1 MTLADYLVLGGYF
14 LMMIGIGAYC
24 ATRIKK
30 QEDFFL
36 GGRSFGKLLQTFAAF
51 GAGTGSSDPINTGRT
66 TFTGGMSG
74 MWSVMFWLFVTPF
87 YWITGVWYRRMRHLT
102 LGDWFVE
109 RYESRWL
116 GAAYSIFGVLFFMIY
131 GSMFFSAI
139 SKTAEPMIG
148 ETITVFGTTVA
159 LKFVLI
165 PVIAVV
171 VVVYGIAGGLAAA
184 YYTDLIQ
191 GLCIIGLSVML
202 IPIGLGKLTDDT
214 MMNQSDSLELAILAN
229 NRDHPLLV
237 NRAVDPTLEGNQIRS
252 AEGVLEGQWHPIDP
266 NGQVDDSFDVLI
278 RKRAGADGNEVDHAL
293 VKYEPAIRR
302 VTRKDFSRVYLTK
315 EDDGRLAV
323 GFTLN
328 YGGSMRIGD
337 LTGNNEPDKAEEFY
351 RRLAIILDGKVFSA
365 PTLEG
370 RISHTGIIRGDF
382 TKQEIDELIGNLNP
396 DDKSG
401 FEVMHDQLP
410 KSFFNV
416 VGGTAA
422 QFSFYYLLA
431 IVLANLTG
439 IVVQPH
445 FIATGGGSAKTEF
458 NARVGLVVGNF
469 LKRFCTLGWVLTALI
484 AATLYADVPQLVANP
499 DQVWGYASMQL
510 LGPGFRGLMLACLLA
525 ALMSSV
531 DAQMVV
537 GAGLIVRNLYVPFL
551 KPNAGERECLWAGR
565 LTGVIVVAG
574 GVFFSLARYDM
585 LKQLEL
591 TFWFPLVFAA
601 PFWIG
606 MYWRRGTKHGAWVTV
621 TYCLLFFFVIPFFGP
636 KVFSGWRENQALMSR
651 TPHTRTT
658 SMEVVSKS
666 MLRRRF
672 TGSLNAWTEAGQG
685 LSGEKLADH
694 RANKP
699 QRLSPGRILVPG
711 PDGMQEIA
719 AGATR
724 LPRTT
729 ENKSVSIYW
738 DELVPVDS
746 EARETVVATEQID
759 EHTTRET
766 LDYPAGTGLRGDG
779 NLKLN
784 LIFYQPFNLDLAGK
798 SPSTLN
804 ALELVPKIVMPFLV
818 MIIASLLTRR
828 NSTECL
834 DHYYA
839 KMKTPVDP
847 DPEQDRLKLESAYA
861 DPSTCE
867 RVKLFPNSSL
877 EFQKPN
883 SEDIIGFVLS
893 VLVCF
898 AIIGVAVWAAG
909 IGG

>member
-1 MTLADYLVLGGYF
+1 MASADYLVLGGYF
-14 LMMIGIGAYC
+14 LMMVGIGVYC
-24 ATRIKK
+24 SRQIKQ
-30 QEDFFL
+30 QEDYFL

-74 MWSVMFWLFVTPF
+74 MWSTMFWLFVTPF

-102 LGDWFVE
+102 LGDWYVE

-116 GAAYSIFGVLFFMIY
+116 GAAYSVFGVFFFMIY

-139 SKTAEPMIG
+139 AKTAEPMIG
-148 ETITVFGTTVA
+148 ETITVFGTAVA
-159 LKFVLI
+159 LKYVLI
-165 PVIAVV
+165 PVIGVV

-184 YYTDLIQ
+184 YFTDLIQ

-202 IPIGLGKLTDDT
+202 IPIGLGKLT
-214 MMNQSDSLELAILAN
+214 AN
-229 NRDHPLLV
+229 P
-237 NRAVDPTLEGNQIRS
+237 E
-252 AEGVLEGQWHPIDP
+252 
-266 NGQVDDSFDVLI
+266 
-278 RKRAGADGNEVDHAL
+278 
-293 VKYEPAIRR
+293 
-302 VTRKDFSRVYLTK
+302 
-315 EDDGRLAV
+315 
-323 GFTLN
+323 
-328 YGGSMRIGD
+328 
-337 LTGNNEPDKAEEFY
+337 
-351 RRLAIILDGKVFSA
+351 
-365 PTLEG
+365 
-370 RISHTGIIRGDF
+370 
-382 TKQEIDELIGNLNP
+382 LNP
-396 DDKSG
+396 DGKNG

-410 KSFFNV
+410 ESFFDV

-422 QFSFYYLLA
+422 QFSLYYVLA
-431 IVLANLTG
+431 VVLANLTG

-445 FIATGGGSAKTEF
+445 FIATGGGSAKTEY
-458 NARVGLVVGNF
+458 NARIGLVVGNF

-484 AATLYADVPQLVANP
+484 AATLYADVPQLVDNP
-499 DQVWGYASMQL
+499 DQTWGYASMQL

-551 KPNAGERECLWAGR
+551 RPNAGERECLWTGR
-565 LTGVIVVAG
+565 LTGMIVVAG
-574 GVFFSLARYDM
+574 SVIFSLTVYDM
-585 LKQLEL
+585 LGQLEL

-601 PFWIG
+601 PFWVG
-606 MYWRRGTKHGAWVTV
+606 MYWRRGTKHGAWITV
-621 TYCLLFFFVIPFFGP
+621 TYCLLFFFLIPFFGP
-636 KVFSGWRENQALMSR
+636 KVFSDWREDQAMMSR

-672 TGSLNAWTEAGQG
+672 ASSLNEWTEASQG
-685 LSGEKLADH
+685 LSDEKLIEH
-694 RANKP
+694 RMNKP
-699 QRLSPGRILVPG
+699 QRISPGKIFIPG
-711 PDGMQEIA
+711 PQGMQEIV
-719 AGATR
+719 AGTTR
-724 LPRTT
+724 LPKTT

-738 DELVPVDS
+738 DNLVPVDS
-746 EARETVVATEQID
+746 AAKKTVVASEQID

-766 LDYPAGTGLRGDG
+766 LDYPAGTGLRGEG

-784 LIFYQPFNLDLAGK
+784 LIFYRPFNLDLAGK

-818 MIIASLLTRR
+818 MIIASLVTRR
-828 NSTECL
+828 NSSQGL
-834 DHYYA
+834 DRYYA

-877 EFQKPN
+877 EFQKPTG
-883 SEDIIGFVLS
+883 EDIIGFVIS

-909 IGG
+909 IGA